1 MTLAQMLATSGRRWL
16 VVAAAGIIGA
26 LFGVG
31 YAVTAT
37 PSYQASSTVF
47 LSLDAGDT
55 ISELAEGSNY
65 TEQMAPSFSAVATMP
80 IVLDPVIDQLDLP
93 MTASALKRQID
104 VDLPTGGV
112 VMRIKVT
119 SPVPEQASAIADAVA
134 AQLISTVSTLSG
146 DSDGDSG
153 DLVHLTLSLVS
164 AAVTPTSAS
173 SPNFLVD
180 LAAGAVLGVL
190 LSIGLIVGSEVMAS
204 APVRDRK
211 SAMHAGSATVLGSIV
226 EDRKSR
232 QRPLPVSTHPYLSRA
247 EGFRILMTGLQL
259 VRSSREPLCMV
270 VASTTRGEGAT
281 STVANLAV
289 ALCHTDKRVLLVD
302 GNLRHPGVAAI
313 LGMDGRH
320 GLTTVL
326 SGQARWQDVVQLW
339 ETQIWGERRL
349 SVLPAG
355 HLPGNPSEMF
365 DSPAMRDLIVGLKA
379 AYDVILFDS
388 PPLLSFADGSLL
400 ASQTDGALVVIDVQR
415 ARQRQVS
422 EAVGRLRMAQAT
434 VLGLVLNRE
443 KEVAGSATAAAAPST
458 RLPRQMLHR
467 NRG

>member
-1 MTLAQMLATSGRRWL
+1 MALAKMFATSKRRWL
-16 VVAAAGIIGA
+16 VVAMAGIIGLLLGA
-26 LFGVG
+26 G
-31 YAVTAT
+31 YVVTVT

-47 LSLDAGDT
+47 LSLDAGKT
-55 ISELAEGSNY
+55 VSVLAEGSSY

-80 IVLDPVIDQLDLP
+80 IVLDPVIKRLDLP

-119 SPVPEQASAIADAVA
+119 SPDPEQASAIADAVA
-134 AQLISTVSTLSG
+134 DELITTVAALSG
-146 DSDGDSG
+146 DTGSDS
-153 DLVHLTLSLVS
+153 VHLSLSLVS
-164 AAVTPTSAS
+164 SAVTPTEAS
-173 SPNFLVD
+173 SPNIPVD
-180 LAAGAVLGVL
+180 LAAGVVLGVL

-211 SAMHAGSATVLGSIV
+211 AAMHAGSATVLGSIV
-226 EDRKSR
+226 EDRKSK
-232 QRPLPVSTHPYLSRA
+232 QRPVPVSTHPYLPRA
-247 EGFRILMTGLQL
+247 EGFRMLLTGLQL
-259 VRSSREPLCMV
+259 VRSSQEPLCMV
-270 VASTTRGEGAT
+270 IASTVRGEGAT
-281 STVANLAV
+281 STAANLSV

-302 GNLRHPGVAAI
+302 GNLRHPGVADI
-313 LGMDGRH
+313 LGMDGRS

-326 SGQARWQDVVQLW
+326 GGQSRWQDVVQLW
-339 ETQIWGERRL
+339 ETQLWGERRL

-355 HLPGNPSEMF
+355 PLPGNPSEMI
-365 DSPAMRDLIVGLKA
+365 DSPAMRDLLTELRA
-379 AYDVILFDS
+379 AYDVILVDS
-388 PPLLSFADGSLL
+388 PALLSVADGSIL
-400 ASQTDGALVVIDVQR
+400 ASQSDGALVVIDVQR

-443 KEVAGSATAAAAPST
+443 KEDSGSTAAAPVPSA
-458 RLPRQMLHR
+458 RPPRQMLHR

>member
-1 MTLAQMLATSGRRWL
+1 MTLAQVFATSGRRWL
-16 VVAAAGIIGA
+16 VVAAAGIIGL
-26 LFGVG
+26 LFGAG
-31 YAVTAT
+31 FAVTAT

-47 LSLDAGDT
+47 LSLDSGST

-65 TEQMAPSFSAVATMP
+65 TEHMAPSFSAVATMP
-80 IVLDPVIDQLDLP
+80 IVLDPVIEQLHLP

-119 SPVPEQASAIADAVA
+119 SPVPEQAAAIADAVA
-134 AQLISTVSTLSG
+134 AQLITTVANLSG
-146 DSDGDSG
+146 NEGNDS
-153 DLVHLTLSLVS
+153 VRLTLSLVS
-164 AAVTPTSAS
+164 SAVTPTAAS
-173 SPNFLVD
+173 SPNLPVD

-211 SAMHAGSATVLGSIV
+211 SAMRAGSATVLGSIV
-226 EDRKSR
+226 EDRKSKHR
-232 QRPLPVSTHPYLSRA
+232 RLPVSTHPYLPRA
-247 EGFRILMTGLQL
+247 EGFRMLLTGLQL

-270 VASTTRGEGAT
+270 VASTVRGEGAT
-281 STVANLAV
+281 STAANLSV

-339 ETQIWGERRL
+339 ETQLWGERRL

-355 HLPGNPSEMF
+355 PPPGNPSEIA
-365 DSPAMRDLIVGLKA
+365 DSPAMRDLLVELRA
-379 AYDVILFDS
+379 AYDVILIDS
-388 PPLLSFADGSLL
+388 PALLSAADASIL
-400 ASQTDGALVVIDVQR
+400 AAQSDGALVVIDVQR

-443 KEVAGSATAAAAPST
+443 KETSASVAAAPVPST

-467 NRG
+467 NRA